1 MIKSVFTKE
10 NVTPFITFGGISIGI
25 LLVCILDPEATGII
39 ALLVSVPTFLLSI
52 SKLVI
57 EVIEMIN
64 DLITKKL
71 GVDEQNPEKMI
82 NVFREM
88 NKPEIIKNG
97 IDDFSAFFEKFDVV
111 DKMDK
116 DYQFYLGRI
125 EEDFEIIKLRVNI
138 RKVRRGML
146 WFYYAIIMSMIVLLI
161 LHGEIATIINNMNS
175 LSGLS
180 NILALISIIV
190 ILIEAMMKE
199 VIKNI
204 VKAWLYKEYKVDV
217 YF

>member
-25 LLVCILDPEATGII
+25 LSVCILDPEATGII